1 MLRPLFSSLTRSRS
15 IAGLPGALAIT
26 LGIFAP
32 AFGFTLL
39 AHDAMERLVHKANA
53 RHFLDGVTAGV
64 VGIIAA
70 TAVLLLPGT
79 LTSVLTGAV
88 FVLAL
93 GALFLLKHK
102 LAPMAMLGAAALV
115 GLAARALGIA

>member
-1 MLRPLFSSLTRSRS
+1 
-15 IAGLPGALAIT
+15 
-26 LGIFAP
+26 
-32 AFGFTLL
+32 
-39 AHDAMERLVHKANA
+39 
-53 RHFLDGVTAGV
+53 V

-79 LTSVLTGAV
+79 VTGVLTGAV

-102 LAPMAMLGAAALV
+102 LAPMAVLGAAALV
-115 GLAARALGIA
+115 GLAARALGVA